1 MAAVFPLVRQR
12 FLPVRIAIMGFV
24 AMEITREEMPRDPR
38 KRRRWIHRPMTV
50 TADVKF
56 RLRRPSPIRTD
67 TEFPSTEVWRES
79 FPSRSAGISARPYSN
94 NGVRCH
100 GNYTR
105 RNTPR
110 PAWTAPLNPSASDG
124 ECRCQ
129 ISRLGSM
136 GRKSMLSSCRGAVR
150 TNALRGGTRARE
162 RAPTVLSTILGT

>member
-56 RLRRPSPIRTD
+56 RLRRPPPIRTD
-67 TEFPSTEVWRES
+67 TEFPPPEVWRES
-79 FPSRSAGISARPYSN
+79 FPSRSAKISARPHSN

-110 PAWTAPLNPSASDG
+110 PTRTAPLDPSPSDGDCRRQISASASFPDSDG
-124 ECRCQ
+124 YR
-129 ISRLGSM
+129 ISFHGSM
-136 GRKSMLSSCRGAVR
+136 AGKFSLSFGRDLCPSVFQ
-150 TNALRGGTRARE
+150 
-162 RAPTVLSTILGT
+162 